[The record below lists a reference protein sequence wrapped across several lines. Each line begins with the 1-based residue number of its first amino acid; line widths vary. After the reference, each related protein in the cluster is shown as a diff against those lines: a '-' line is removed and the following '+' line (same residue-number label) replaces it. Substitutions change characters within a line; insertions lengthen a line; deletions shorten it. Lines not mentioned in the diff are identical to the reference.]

1 MVEEGWLGT
10 MWGGGGGMTGERGQ
24 CGVVVEGW
32 LGRGGTMWR
41 WEDAQSERVLCFRT
55 VNTSTQTITVP
66 TYTLAKCGFKQL
78 HVHSTG
84 SKLVEHFSTQQVN
97 LWGGEASVWER
108 QTLT

>member
-1 MVEEGWLGT
+1 MIGDNVGWWRRDDWEEGT
-10 MWGGGGGMTGERGQ
+10 MWGGGEGMVGERREQ
-24 CGVVVEGW
+24 CGV
-32 LGRGGTMWR
+32 
-41 WEDAQSERVLCFRT
+41 EDALSERVLCFRT